1 MRCVWDM
8 KGSRPLLVTTQAVID
23 EISRETFAV
32 GEYIFDENYVEITLS
47 SYEIL
52 LNALRIYYGSNMMDE
67 KSLNEI
73 NKELRKYEL

>member
-1 MRCVWDM
+1 M
-8 KGSRPLLVTTQAVID
+8 LVTTQAVID